1 MNKIVRISSVPR
13 EGYPNS
19 GLLSNFFNDTNN
31 DIVWAIPSKAF
42 ALLKNKNIPYVEKI
56 IGQDIAVETLLKEFE
71 VNGLPAPRTAP
82 QVILHGK
89 YVGGYEKL
97 VEHMDSHGMNYNH

>member
-1 MNKIVRISSVPR
+1 MTEELSTVVYSK
-13 EGYPNS
+13 PNC
-19 GLLSNFFNDTNN
+19 
-31 DIVWAIPSKAF
+31 PSCVKAK

-82 QVILHGK
+82 QVFIGDQHI
-89 YVGGYEKL
+89 GGYEQL
-97 VEHMDSHGMNYNH
+97 LSYIDATGWNGTGSSLG